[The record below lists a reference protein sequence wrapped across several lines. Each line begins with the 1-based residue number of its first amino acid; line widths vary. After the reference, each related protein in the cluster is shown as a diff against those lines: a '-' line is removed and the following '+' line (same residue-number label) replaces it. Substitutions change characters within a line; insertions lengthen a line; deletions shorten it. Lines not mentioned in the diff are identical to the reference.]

1 MEEKTK
7 CPLCEDL
14 HNNCFVERTEV
25 EGLPFESYMCFGCG
39 MTTNSYMTIDSD
51 KLEELTKNNT
61 QLMNDL
67 KIMDDERGLIWYP
80 SVVNMG
86 EKGLIY
92 PDGVK
97 TDWYWHYAKV
107 IEVPEEERKE
117 AQRKWSMTYYK
128 KNRAVLQAKARERY
142 RRKKQMELKDK
153 QIKELYGE

>member
-7 CPLCEDL
+7 CPMCGDL
-14 HNNCFVERTEV
+14 HNNCFVEKTEI
-25 EGLPFESYMCFGCG
+25 EGKPFESYMCFGCG
-39 MTTNSYMTIDSD
+39 MTTNSYMAIDSD

-67 KIMDDERGLIWYP
+67 KIMDEERGLIWFP

-97 TDWYWHYAKV
+97 TDWHWHYAKV
-107 IEVPEEERKE
+107 IDVPEEERKHYE
-117 AQRKWSMTYYK
+117 GHDKRLDIENPEVFGQFEFMKAC
-128 KNRAVLQAKARERY
+128 QA
-142 RRKKQMELKDK
+142 MGIVKD
-153 QIKELYGE
+153 LDG

>member
-1 MEEKTK
+1 MEQKTN

-14 HNNCFVERTEV
+14 HNNCFVETTEID
-25 EGLPFESYMCFGCG
+25 GKPFESYMCFGCG
-39 MTTNSYMTIDSD
+39 MTTNSYMAIDSE

-67 KIMDDERGLIWYP
+67 KIMDEERGLIWFP

-97 TDWYWHYAKV
+97 TDWHWHYAKV
-107 IEVPEEERKE
+107 IDVPEEERV
-117 AQRKWSMTYYK
+117 YYEGHDK
-128 KNRAVLQAKARERY
+128 RLDIENPEVFGQFEFMDACQA
-142 RRKKQMELKDK
+142 MGIIKD
-153 QIKELYGE
+153 LDG

>member
-1 MEEKTK
+1 MEQKTK

-14 HNNCFVERTEV
+14 HNNCFVEQTEIDG
-25 EGLPFESYMCFGCG
+25 EPFESYMCFGCG
-39 MTTNSYMTIDSD
+39 MTTNSYMAIDSD

-67 KIMDDERGLIWYP
+67 KIMDEERGLIWFP

-97 TDWYWHYAKV
+97 TDWHWHYAKV
-107 IEVPEEERKE
+107 IDVPEE
-117 AQRKWSMTYYK
+117 QRKHYEGHDKRLDIENPEVFGQFEFMD
-128 KNRAVLQAKARERY
+128 ACQA
-142 RRKKQMELKDK
+142 MGIIKD
-153 QIKELYGE
+153 LDG

>member
-39 MTTNSYMTIDSD
+39 MTTNSYMAIDSN

-67 KIMDDERGLIWYP
+67 KIMDEERGLIWFP

-86 EKGLIY
+86 EKGIIY

-97 TDWYWHYAKV
+97 TDWNWHYAKV
-107 IEVPEEERKE
+107 VDVPEEERKQYE
-117 AQRKWSMTYYK
+117 GHDKRLDIENPEVFGQFEFMKAC
-128 KNRAVLQAKARERY
+128 QA
-142 RRKKQMELKDK
+142 MGIIKD
-153 QIKELYGE
+153 LDG

>member
-1 MEEKTK
+1 MEQKTN

-14 HNNCFVERTEV
+14 HNNCFVETTEID
-25 EGLPFESYMCFGCG
+25 GKPFESYMCFGCG
-39 MTTNSYMTIDSD
+39 MTTNSYMAIDSD

-67 KIMDDERGLIWYP
+67 KIMDEERGLIWFP

-97 TDWYWHYAKV
+97 TDWHWHYAKV
-107 IEVPEEERKE
+107 IDVPEE
-117 AQRKWSMTYYK
+117 QRKHYEGHDKRLDIENPEVFGQFEFMD
-128 KNRAVLQAKARERY
+128 ACQA
-142 RRKKQMELKDK
+142 MGIIKD
-153 QIKELYGE
+153 LDG

>member
-14 HNNCFVERTEV
+14 HNNCFVERTEI
-25 EGLPFESYMCFGCG
+25 EGEPFESYMCFGCG
-39 MTTNSYMTIDSD
+39 MTSNSYMAIDSD

-67 KIMDDERGLIWYP
+67 KIMDEERGLIWFP
-80 SVVNMG
+80 SVINMG

-97 TDWYWHYAKV
+97 TDWHWHYAKV
-107 IEVPEEERKE
+107 IDVPEE
-117 AQRKWSMTYYK
+117 QRKHYEGHDKRLDIENPEVFGQFEFMD
-128 KNRAVLQAKARERY
+128 ACQA
-142 RRKKQMELKDK
+142 MGIIKD
-153 QIKELYGE
+153 LDG

>member
-14 HNNCFVERTEV
+14 HNNCFVERTEI
-25 EGLPFESYMCFGCG
+25 EGKPFESYMCFGCG
-39 MTTNSYMTIDSD
+39 MTTNSYMAIDSD

-67 KIMDDERGLIWYP
+67 KIMDEERGLIWFP
-80 SVVNMG
+80 SVINMG

-97 TDWYWHYAKV
+97 TDWHWHYAKV
-107 IEVPEEERKE
+107 IDVPEE
-117 AQRKWSMTYYK
+117 QRKHYEGHDKRLDIENPEVFGQFEFMD
-128 KNRAVLQAKARERY
+128 ACQA
-142 RRKKQMELKDK
+142 MGIIKD
-153 QIKELYGE
+153 LDG

>member
-1 MEEKTK
+1 MEQKTN

-14 HNNCFVERTEV
+14 HNNCFVEKTEI
-25 EGLPFESYMCFGCG
+25 EGKPFESYMCFGCG
-39 MTTNSYMTIDSD
+39 MTTNSYMSIDSD

-67 KIMDDERGLIWYP
+67 KIMDEERGLIWFP

-97 TDWYWHYAKV
+97 TDWHWHYAKV
-107 IEVPEEERKE
+107 IAVPEEEREHYEGHDKRLDIE
-117 AQRKWSMTYYK
+117 NPEVFGQFEFMDAC
-128 KNRAVLQAKARERY
+128 QA
-142 RRKKQMELKDK
+142 MGIIKD
-153 QIKELYGE
+153 LDG